1 MATWALLY
9 NNGRSVISTQATTEA
24 APAAD
29 TDGLN
34 LDSVAGFTVHIACD
48 NGFAFSDPTST
59 FIAYRYSPES
69 GLWARAAE
77 NDITV
82 GSAGNGQ
89 QTIAVS
95 FQVASPRGRIAH
107 IANNVSITGGTT
119 PLTLRYL
126 CNQLTGAYV

>member
-1 MATWALLY
+1 MATWAPLA
-9 NNGRSVISTQATTEA
+9 NNARSVISYQATSES
-24 APAAD
+24 APTLS

-34 LDSVAGFTVHIACD
+34 LDSVAGFVVHIACD
-48 NGFAFSDPTST
+48 NGYAFADPTST

-69 GLWARAAE
+69 GLWARASE

-107 IANNVSITGGTT
+107 IANGVNITGGAT